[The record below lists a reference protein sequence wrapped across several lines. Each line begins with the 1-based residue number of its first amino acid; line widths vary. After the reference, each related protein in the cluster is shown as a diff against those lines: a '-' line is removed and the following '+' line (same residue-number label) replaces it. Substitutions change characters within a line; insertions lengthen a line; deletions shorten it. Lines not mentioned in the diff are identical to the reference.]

1 MKSGSGG
8 VPDPP
13 RAGRS
18 FDEELVG
25 PSSGAWGRAQGEY
38 CRVAFFTT
46 DGGIPRFPLTE
57 YFDQRRSC
65 AWSLKRGRKPTG
77 RTRIV

>member
-46 DGGIPRFPLTE
+46 DGGTTSLPADGVLRPAKILRVEFEKGPE
-57 YFDQRRSC
+57 AHRSD
-65 AWSLKRGRKPTG
+65 SG
-77 RTRIV
+77 